1 MCRFHRCIRAWDYSR
16 GNVHLMLII
25 RISKRYQV
33 YDIVYILCNMQMG
46 THLELIAKK
55 RAYFKLISQEERE
68 QN

>member
-1 MCRFHRCIRAWDYSR
+1 
-16 GNVHLMLII
+16 MLII